1 MRQPAKILLLA
12 LAITC
17 CRCSCEK
24 EAGIDRD
31 FLETG
36 TVGLRVAG
44 QNRFMYDPSTCQL
57 GFNSTM
63 IQFRAGN
70 DTGTEYFTL
79 TCSEL
84 PVEVGQQVR
93 ADLVYTRSSGITREA
108 GLSFSVEEIQG
119 DKIWLWNS
127 SKKAA
132 VCVEIIR

>member
-1 MRQPAKILLLA
+1 MKQPAKILLLA
-12 LAITC
+12 LAIAC

-84 PVEVGQQVR
+84 PVEVGQKVR